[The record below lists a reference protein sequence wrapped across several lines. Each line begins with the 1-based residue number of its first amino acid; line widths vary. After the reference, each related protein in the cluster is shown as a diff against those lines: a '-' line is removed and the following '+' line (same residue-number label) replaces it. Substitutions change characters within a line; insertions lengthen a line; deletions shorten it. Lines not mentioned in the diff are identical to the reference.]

1 MVHVELFCRPFSAL
15 SRYRKINRMLPSTS
29 GRLFSPVI
37 VTCSEFVITDDVTR
51 VILTAGTSG
60 GYINANYV
68 NMEIPGSGIINRY
81 IATQGM
87 QCNACTVYTQHMIMC
102 HTGMVYTQHIRC
114 ICISRYSVH

>member
-1 MVHVELFCRPFSAL
+1 MVHVELLFRPFYAL
-15 SRYRKINRMLPSTS
+15 SPYREVNRMLSSIS

-51 VILTAGTSG
+51 VILTGGTSG

-87 QCNACTVYTQHMIMC
+87 QCNACTVYTQHIIMC
-102 HTGMVYTQHIRC
+102 HTGVVFT
-114 ICISRYSVH
+114 